1 MEKAALDDPFLADAL
16 EGYKPRQAS
25 MNTDLSELH
34 TRLSERTGR
43 EQGKLI
49 AIAGSKQGF
58 NWWKLAAM
66 VILIVGAG
74 WLVFQLGF
82 DKNETEIAQATKKPV
97 TQESPSDS
105 AAPTGSAST
114 TITDSPILRSTA
126 NDVPV
131 KKPMRAERNYTP
143 QHADDQNK
151 STEKEIAKEKT
162 SAPATAL
169 SEKVPGIAVEEQAQ
183 KKEQQERD
191 IASVDG
197 YRNQSKLPVAD
208 GPRAKS
214 VQLRKA
220 QVQSAEGFN
229 KPAENKAYRQT
240 NIFRGRVMDAQNNA
254 LPFSNITNTSD
265 SIGTYAD
272 ANGYFNLISPDSV
285 LKVRIS
291 SIGFEPSIVSL
302 ETNLAGNNIKLEE
315 DRSSL
320 SEVVISDKKVNSN
333 RAKNNMVLSEV
344 EPADGWSNYDL
355 YLANN
360 LKEPEVYK
368 KESGIHGEVE
378 LSFEVNKLGE
388 PINISV
394 KKSLCD
400 ICDKE
405 AIRLLQ
411 QGPKWKRKAR
421 KGKGTVT
428 IRF

>member
-25 MNTDLSELH
+25 MNTDLSELR
-34 TRLSERTGR
+34 TRLSERTSR

-49 AIAGSKQGF
+49 PIAGSKQGF

-66 VILIVGAG
+66 VVLISGAG

-82 DKNETEIAQATKKPV
+82 DKNETEIAQSTKKPA
-97 TQESPSDS
+97 TQEPPTDS
-105 AAPTGSAST
+105 AAPAGSTPT
-114 TITDSPILRSTA
+114 TITDSPVLYSTGKEESA
-126 NDVPV
+126 
-131 KKPMRAERNYTP
+131 KKTMQPERNYTP
-143 QHADDQNK
+143 KPANNQNK
-151 STEKEIAKEKT
+151 SAEKEIAKEKT
-162 SAPATAL
+162 SPPATAL
-169 SEKVPGIAVEEQAQ
+169 AERVPGIAVEEQAQ

-191 IASVDG
+191 IASVDR

-214 VQLRKA
+214 VELRKA
-220 QVQSAEGFN
+220 QAAEGIY
-229 KPAENKAYRQT
+229 KLSEGRAYQQP
-240 NIFRGRVMDAQNNA
+240 NIFRGRVMDGQNNA

-302 ETNLAGNNIKLEE
+302 ETNVTGNNIKLEE

-360 LKEPEVYK
+360 LNEPEVYK

-400 ICDKE
+400 VCDKE